1 MKWTQFSGSFSFLR
15 NWVLFR
21 TGSYSGF
28 PSAPCYEQDT
38 YHQGNDLANKKA
50 DSAQDCQAMCQDYEG
65 CNYWTFD
72 ASYIH
77 TDDKRC
83 WIKSS
88 GTGPNTLINNQ
99 SGPKYGCV

>member
-1 MKWTQFSGSFSFLR
+1 
-15 NWVLFR
+15 
-21 TGSYSGF
+21 
-28 PSAPCYEQDT
+28 
-38 YHQGNDLANKKA
+38 
-50 DSAQDCQAMCQDYEG
+50 MCQDYEG

>member
-1 MKWTQFSGSFSFLR
+1 MID
-15 NWVLFR
+15 V
-21 TGSYSGF
+21 
-28 PSAPCYEQDT
+28 SAPCYEQDT